1 MELSSSDK
9 ERIQHQYD
17 ALAKKT
23 LVGEAKSHRRTL
35 AKRAAREVTFSD
47 LSESE
52 LAQLSRAQVD
62 AAVEDSSQ
70 RDAEAVHGG
79 LHALEDVDAHEV
91 GHRRRAVDLAL
102 EVLAPRVPVAVLVL
116 AALVGAHVGEHLVL
130 GERELGDHV
139 VEHGNRRQL
148 AF

>member
-1 MELSSSDK
+1 MSDPVRGGAAATGWQMRIWPRRDAGPLAVVMTELIDW
-9 ERIQHQYD
+9 
-17 ALAKKT
+17 
-23 LVGEAKSHRRTL
+23 LVAEGYAPTTQRNL
-35 AKRAAREVTFSD
+35 VRAAARLGSW
-47 LSESE
+47 
-52 LAQLSRAQVD
+52 LA
-62 AAVEDSSQ
+62 
-70 RDAEAVHGG
+70 AEGV
-79 LHALEDVDAHEV
+79 ALEDVDAHEV

>member
-52 LAQLSRAQVD
+52 NFN
-62 AAVEDSSQ
+62 
-70 RDAEAVHGG
+70 
-79 LHALEDVDAHEV
+79 LHFHKVKCIDTKNTV
-91 GHRRRAVDLAL
+91 
-102 EVLAPRVPVAVLVL
+102 
-116 AALVGAHVGEHLVL
+116 
-130 GERELGDHV
+130 
-139 VEHGNRRQL
+139 
-148 AF
+148 

>member
-1 MELSSSDK
+1 M
-9 ERIQHQYD
+9 
-17 ALAKKT
+17 
-23 LVGEAKSHRRTL
+23 
-35 AKRAAREVTFSD
+35 
-47 LSESE
+47 
-52 LAQLSRAQVD
+52 
-62 AAVEDSSQ
+62 
-70 RDAEAVHGG
+70 
-79 LHALEDVDAHEV
+79 
-91 GHRRRAVDLAL
+91 DLAL

>member
-1 MELSSSDK
+1 M
-9 ERIQHQYD
+9 
-17 ALAKKT
+17 
-23 LVGEAKSHRRTL
+23 
-35 AKRAAREVTFSD
+35 
-47 LSESE
+47 
-52 LAQLSRAQVD
+52 
-62 AAVEDSSQ
+62 Q

-91 GHRRRAVDLAL
+91 VGIECLELAL